1 MRPFTTVV
9 RRSCSRTFGRLALE
23 ERLMDDEVVLKS
35 GSVGEIVEG
44 EREAVL
50 WIPDPTERRGDLWV
64 EKVSER
70 KPKSAGY
77 RK

>member
-1 MRPFTTVV
+1 
-9 RRSCSRTFGRLALE
+9 
-23 ERLMDDEVVLKS
+23 MDDEVVLKS

-44 EREAVL
+44 EREYAAVL
-50 WIPDPTERRGDLWV
+50 WIPDPTERRGWRDLWV